1 MVMVFAEPQTMI
13 AGPPVP
19 SISFPEWRCLRQQDG
34 KRDQVGSSL
43 TFDQDLVG
51 AANDDSREGVA
62 LQVVVTNDHGVGL

>member
-1 MVMVFAEPQTMI
+1 MAMLAS
-13 AGPPVP
+13 A
-19 SISFPEWRCLRQQDG
+19 DG
-34 KRDQVGSSL
+34 KRCRRERAITL